1 MTKKILTSLLCLATG
16 AVVAGPL
23 QRHQV
28 AADAVWMAH
37 LDVDKLK
44 QTQIGRHVLAEMDK
58 PEAKNKLAAF
68 EAIFSFDPRRDVS
81 GVTLYGTGTR
91 PDQGVVLLHGSFD
104 TQRLVT
110 LARAG
115 IDYVA
120 TEHLNHVIHAWTDRC
135 KAKAGRED
143 ARAFGAVH
151 GSSVVLGQTHEAVT
165 SALDVLDNLTANL
178 GSTGYFLDV
187 SGTGFLQAAT
197 RKVEVPDAQPHSAML
212 RQAQYLSL
220 TVGETAGQFQLNVFA
235 RTASAEAAQHMHQVG
250 QGLLAL
256 IALQTNKPEAV
267 KFARAI
273 QLAQSGENLTASLTL
288 PATEVMEEMKRKA
301 AEKEAKQ

>member
-1 MTKKILTSLLCLATG
+1 
-16 AVVAGPL
+16 
-23 QRHQV
+23 
-28 AADAVWMAH
+28 
-37 LDVDKLK
+37 
-44 QTQIGRHVLAEMDK
+44 
-58 PEAKNKLAAF
+58 
-68 EAIFSFDPRRDVS
+68 
-81 GVTLYGTGTR
+81 
-91 PDQGVVLLHGSFD
+91 VLLYGSFD

-110 LARAG
+110 LAKAG

-120 TEHLNHVIHAWTDRC
+120 TEHRNHVIHAWTDRC

-151 GSSVVLGQTHEAVT
+151 GSSIVLGQTHEAVA

-220 TVGETAGQFQLNVFA
+220 TIGETAGQFRLNVFA
-235 RTASAEAAQHMHQVG
+235 QTASAEAAQSMHQVG

-256 IALQTNKPEAV
+256 AALQTNKPEAV
-267 KFARAI
+267 QFARAI
-273 QLAQSGENLTASLTL
+273 QLAQSGDQLTASLML
-288 PATEVMEEMKRKA
+288 PATDVIQEMKRKA
-301 AEKEAKQ
+301 AEKAANE